1 MNRLTR
7 ILLMGLLVALK
18 GVALLAGVWW
28 GWKAV
33 TLGLMR
39 DDPGAF
45 FAYGLATVLSLL
57 VVMVKVDV
65 RWDG

>member
-18 GVALLAGVWW
+18 GVALLACVWW
-28 GWKAV
+28 AWKAV
-33 TLGLMR
+33 ALGLMR
-39 DDPGAF
+39 DDLGAYC
-45 FAYGLATVLSLL
+45 AYGLATVLSLI